1 MALDAAL
8 RAIVTICILV
18 FSAKVLGEIFSWRKI
33 PSVLGELFAG
43 ILLGPYALG
52 SLIVVN
58 GSPVIQINEIVRAF
72 GEIGGILILF
82 IAGFEMTF
90 RDFRKIGLG
99 SFVVGSVGVIVPFIM
114 GYGIAL
120 SFGFNII
127 ACLVIGAALV
137 ATSISITSLVL
148 QELKKARKVESRMM
162 VSAAVVDDV
171 LGLAILGVIISFITT
186 SNPMTPLSII
196 TVILTS
202 LVVWLAMTIFAS
214 IILPRIINFT
224 SRGSEATLEAAATAS
239 CFGASA
245 LAAVLGLSPIVGA
258 FAAGMAIASTETC
271 EKIRDFAQKLSII
284 FSPVFFGLAGAA
296 FDIKAFFTTDWFF
309 YVFFLSLVAIA
320 VISKIIG
327 CGLPAAFFLKSGIKG
342 KRVGYG
348 MISRGEVGLIV
359 AGVAISAG
367 AITQSTYAAILGM
380 IMVTTFIA
388 PLLLRRSFEN
398 ETEEE
403 LENNE
408 DATAPDYIP
417 TYPLQSPKEETK
429 KSIDDKNGKAE
440 L

>member
-1 MALDAAL
+1 MALDPVL

-33 PSVLGELFAG
+33 PAVLGELLAG
-43 ILLGPYALG
+43 IILGPYALG

-82 IAGFEMTF
+82 VAGLEMTF

-99 SFVVGSVGVIVPFIM
+99 SFVVGSVGVVVPFIM

-120 SFGFNII
+120 AFGLNII

-137 ATSISITSLVL
+137 ATSISITALVL
-148 QELKKARKVESRMM
+148 QELNQSRKIESRMM

-171 LGLAILGVIISFITT
+171 LGLAILGVIVSFITT
-186 SNPMTPLSII
+186 SSVTSPLNVI

-202 LVVWLAMTIFAS
+202 LGVWLAMTVFAAV
-214 IILPRIINFT
+214 ILPKIINFT
-224 SRGSEATLEAAATAS
+224 SKGSEATLEAAATAS

-245 LAAVLGLSPIVGA
+245 LAAFLGLSPIVGS
-258 FAAGMAIASTETC
+258 FAAGMAIASSEAI
-271 EKIRDFAQKLSII
+271 EKIRDYAKKICI
-284 FSPVFFGLAGAA
+284 VFSPVFFGLAGAA
-296 FDIKAFFTTDWFF
+296 FDIRAFFTTDWFF
-309 YVFFLSLVAIA
+309 YAFFISLIAIA
-320 VISKIIG
+320 VISKMIG
-327 CGLPAAFFLKSGIKG
+327 CGLPAAYFLKSGIKG

-380 IMVTTFIA
+380 IMVTTFVA

-398 ETEEE
+398 EPEEE
-403 LENNE
+403 VAS
-408 DATAPDYIP
+408 DVDTTAPDYIP
-417 TYPLQSPKEETK
+417 TYPL
-429 KSIDDKNGKAE
+429 
-440 L
+440 